1 MTLVLIFKNLLY
13 DFPMHE
19 ASDNE
24 LISSYLSGN
33 EQALESLIQR
43 YLKLIYSF
51 VYRYTGDAASAD
63 DLTQEVFV
71 RAWRNLKKFDQEKS
85 FKTWVF
91 AIAKNAALDFLKKK
105 KAIPFSAFDDADG
118 NTAIVDPLSDLAPLS
133 DELAQ
138 RADLKDVLANVI
150 SRLSPQYRTVLRL
163 RYSDCF

>member
-1 MTLVLIFKNLLY
+1 
-13 DFPMHE
+13 MHK

-71 RAWRNLKKFDQEKS
+71 RVWRNLKRFDQEKS
-85 FKTWVF
+85 FKTWLF
-91 AIAKNAALDFLKKK
+91 AIAKNAALDLLKKK
-105 KAIPFSAFDDADG
+105 KAIPFSAFDDAEG
-118 NTAIVDPLSDLAPLS
+118 NNVVVDTLADPAL
-133 DELAQ
+133 LP
-138 RADLKDVLANVI
+138 N
-150 SRLSPQYRTVLRL
+150 
-163 RYSDCF
+163 